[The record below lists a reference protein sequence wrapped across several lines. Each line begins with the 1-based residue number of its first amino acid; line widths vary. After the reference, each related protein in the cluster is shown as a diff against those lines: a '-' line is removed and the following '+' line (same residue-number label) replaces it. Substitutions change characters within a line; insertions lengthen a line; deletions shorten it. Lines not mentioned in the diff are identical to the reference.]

1 MKLWMRQW
9 SSTAAMPNPLACA
22 SGTGNVA
29 TVTSASFVRWKS
41 IIWRRF
47 EAIGAGHEFARVFSE
62 SKKHFLEGTAI
73 FVDEK
78 KNCRLDYCIECDE
91 NWETLSAKVSGFV
104 GDEKIEIEIE
114 AEPNGIWT
122 MNGKEISA
130 VRNCT
135 DVDLNFSPVTNTLPI
150 RRLNLQ
156 IGEKA
161 EVHAAWLKF
170 PSFKLEL
177 LEQIYERTGENKYAY
192 ESAGGAFRVEIET
205 DEFGLAT
212 RYRDFW
218 EIEK

>member
-1 MKLWMRQW
+1 MSDER
-9 SSTAAMPNPLACA
+9 AI
-22 SGTGNVA
+22 V
-29 TVTSASFVRWKS
+29 
-41 IIWRRF
+41 WRRLDV
-47 EAIGAGHEFARVFSE
+47 AGHEYARIYSE
-62 SKKHFLEGTAI
+62 NSARFLEGTTI

-78 KNCRLDYCIECDE
+78 KSCKLDYRIECDA
-91 NWETLSAKVSGFV
+91 NWETLHAKVSGFT
-104 GDEKIEIEIE
+104 GDKKIDFEI
-114 AEPNGIWT
+114 AADSNKIWT
-122 MNGKEISA
+122 MNGEEISV

-161 EVHAAWLKF
+161 KVRAAWLRF

-192 ESAGGAFRVEIET
+192 ESADGTFRVEIET
-205 DEFGLAT
+205 NDFGLAT
-212 RYRDFW
+212 RYGDFW